1 MKSGEMD
8 SRLSI
13 ADQSL
18 ASPSASLG
26 GKNSNENVGRPLAH
40 WFVMRISIDSGYR
53 SRVVTEVKT
62 TIDGVRAEIRSELAD
77 YLAGQRTYL
86 TSIASELVPVCDA
99 LDEFLLDGGKRLRPL
114 FAYAGLMASGAKAT
128 PEIIRAISSLELLQA
143 CALIHDDLMDRS
155 DTRRG
160 KPAIHR
166 HFENLHQSTAMNGLA
181 TQFGEAAA
189 VLLGDL
195 ALVWSDQMLN
205 TSGISTESLL
215 AAHQIHDEMRVEL
228 MAGQY
233 LDVREAGEKTYSV
246 ERSLRIA
253 RYKSGKYTIERPLH
267 IGAVIGKPSKG
278 EHGDLLDAL
287 SRYGLP
293 LGEAFQ
299 LRDDLLG
306 IFGDPDV
313 TGKPAGDDLREGK
326 RTVLIAMTLEALQ
339 EADREE
345 LLAHLGQPNIELA
358 KIEELRALIKSS
370 GAVDKVESLIE
381 KLTNDS
387 LTAIEDPAIH
397 PSSRE
402 FLTYIALS
410 AVKRSA

>member
-1 MKSGEMD
+1 M
-8 SRLSI
+8 
-13 ADQSL
+13 
-18 ASPSASLG
+18 
-26 GKNSNENVGRPLAH
+26 
-40 WFVMRISIDSGYR
+40 
-53 SRVVTEVKT
+53 VTEVKT